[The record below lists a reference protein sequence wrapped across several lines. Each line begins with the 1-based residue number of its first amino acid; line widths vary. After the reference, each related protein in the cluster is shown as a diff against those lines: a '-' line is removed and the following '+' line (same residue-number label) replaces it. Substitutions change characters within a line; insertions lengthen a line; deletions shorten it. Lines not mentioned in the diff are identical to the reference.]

1 MSELVL
7 CNIPTYLHY
16 KRSFIKCIINS
27 LEFVHENASEVAE
40 KGQYIAAFQTMARK
54 VLDCY
59 TIIDDLVTLNIEI
72 FFMTGSRPVLLSY
85 RAITGFVAYNGL
97 H

>member
-1 MSELVL
+1 
-7 CNIPTYLHY
+7 
-16 KRSFIKCIINS
+16 

-72 FFMTGSRPVLLSY
+72 FFYDRK
-85 RAITGFVAYNGL
+85 
-97 H
+97 